1 MTEKGIVKTLTLV
14 LIVSLT
20 ISSIVNIA
28 EKSLQY
34 HDSWSSYLVSVGFAV
49 SFSLTV
55 YVVMIA
61 ETSLTRRWAIIF
73 AAVFGVVSAWIQTSV
88 YLDNEAAFGVAI
100 SYGVGVPGFEA
111 ALAILHALLSRESV
125 SNAVVSMTESASP
138 IVSPV
143 MTMPVPVV
151 TAISDNEVA
160 ADVVKPVESVS
171 KNVAMSVAQRRK
183 KLMKL
188 TERMTAT
195 TDTVAQWAKDFG
207 TSERTIWRDI
217 STLQTQAQSGD

>member
-73 AAVFGVVSAWIQTSV
+73 AAVFGIVSAWIQTSV

-111 ALAILHALLSRESV
+111 ALAILHALLSKESV
-125 SNAVVSMTESASP
+125 SNAVIPATEVVSP
-138 IVSPV
+138 IVTV
-143 MTMPVPVV
+143 PVPVV
-151 TAISDNEVA
+151 TAISDSEVT

-171 KNVAMSVAQRRK
+171 KSVAMSVAQRRK